1 VFGRVVKGMNVV
13 DQIKDGVT
21 GDRPD
26 VIVDG
31 EGMQNVPLA
40 PVVILSVSRITG
52 PTASIDE
59 GTSRARSTRLMRN
72 GRHAT
77 KACSELFGR

>member
-1 VFGRVVKGMNVV
+1 L

-31 EGMQNVPLA
+31 EGMQNV
-40 PVVILSVSRITG
+40 
-52 PTASIDE
+52 
-59 GTSRARSTRLMRN
+59 RLR
-72 GRHAT
+72 RW
-77 KACSELFGR
+77 